1 MSVEEHTRKKVQMHT
16 VARNI
21 TQQFASKAPP
31 QFKETFA
38 YGKVF
43 YSSLDDQPVTAE
55 EYVPGDFVKYV
66 NNDGQCLEAPSEEYK
81 VVFRK
86 AESLVHSSYN
96 YSNKKIAT
104 AELNCYRRAEI
115 ATAELNDDLD
125 DSG

>member
-1 MSVEEHTRKKVQMHT
+1 MGGVTLPPPLMCAPVENTLEMSVEGHTKKQVQMHA

-43 YSSLDDQPVTAE
+43 YSSLDGRPVTVE

-66 NNDGQCLEAPSEEYK
+66 NNDGQCFDRSP
-81 VVFRK
+81 
-86 AESLVHSSYN
+86 
-96 YSNKKIAT
+96 
-104 AELNCYRRAEI
+104 
-115 ATAELNDDLD
+115 
-125 DSG
+125 

>member
-1 MSVEEHTRKKVQMHT
+1 MCAPVENTLEMSVEGHTKKQVQMHA

-43 YSSLDDQPVTAE
+43 YSSLDGRPVTVE

-66 NNDGQCLEAPSEEYK
+66 NNDGQCFDRSP
-81 VVFRK
+81 
-86 AESLVHSSYN
+86 
-96 YSNKKIAT
+96 
-104 AELNCYRRAEI
+104 
-115 ATAELNDDLD
+115 
-125 DSG
+125 